1 MASVDVMMA
10 AGGGAVEL
18 WWAGGVLAM
27 IGAGASRTMVVEVL
41 VVAVWDCWSIAD

>member
-10 AGGGAVEL
+10 AGGRAVEL

-27 IGAGASRTMVVEVL
+27 MRAGASITIVVEVL
-41 VVAVWDCWSIAD
+41 AVAVWDCWSIVD